1 MNHRIG
7 LAQVNA
13 RDDVQANLDTARD
26 LVRQASAEGLSL
38 IAFPEM
44 FLWVG
49 DDRSEKF
56 RLAQTIEGGFVQQFQ
71 EEARAHNI
79 SILIGSLYEAHPE
92 RDDRVFNTSV
102 LLDRSGGIRAVYR
115 KIHLCDVPV
124 LDNLESRHIAPG
136 NEAVAVGHEI
146 ARLGLT
152 ICYDLRFPGLY
163 QALARRGAELIF
175 VPSAFFMETG
185 KDHWLALLRA
195 RAIENQV
202 YIAAPAQWGWHY
214 GRRSS
219 FGNTVLI
226 DPWGTVLAHAPER
239 TGLISGTIDLEHLR
253 DFRNRLPVNDQQ
265 RPDCYR

>member
-136 NEAVAVGHEI
+136 NEVVAVDHEI
-146 ARLGLT
+146 TRLGLT

-163 QALARRGAELIF
+163 QALARRGAESIF
-175 VPSAFFMETG
+175 APSAFFMETG
-185 KDHWLALLRA
+185 KTTGWLCCGRGPSRIRSTSPPPRSGAGTTGVAPPSATPSSSTRGALSLPMPRNA
-195 RAIENQV
+195 RV
-202 YIAAPAQWGWHY
+202 
-214 GRRSS
+214 
-219 FGNTVLI
+219 
-226 DPWGTVLAHAPER
+226 
-239 TGLISGTIDLEHLR
+239 
-253 DFRNRLPVNDQQ
+253 
-265 RPDCYR
+265 

>member
-13 RDDVQANLDTARD
+13 RNDVQANLDTACE

-44 FLWVG
+44 FLYVG
-49 DDRSEKF
+49 DDRAEKF
-56 RLAQTIEGGFVQQFQ
+56 RLAQPIEGGFVQQFQ
-71 EEARAHNI
+71 KEARAHSI
-79 SILIGSLYEAHPE
+79 SILLGSFYETHPE

-102 LLDRSGGIRAVYR
+102 LLDRDGDIRAVYR

-163 QALARRGAELIF
+163 QALARHGAELIF

-195 RAIENQV
+195 RA
-202 YIAAPAQWGWHY
+202 AGA
-214 GRRSS
+214 
-219 FGNTVLI
+219 
-226 DPWGTVLAHAPER
+226 
-239 TGLISGTIDLEHLR
+239 
-253 DFRNRLPVNDQQ
+253 
-265 RPDCYR
+265 